1 MNPYLNFEETEID
14 LLDLIRYLLRKV
26 VWILLAGVICAGI
39 AGSYR
44 YVKLKRAGSNQEAVM
59 QAETEYELDLE
70 RYERQSELIDASDV
84 NTLDLI
90 RRQEEYLQNSILMN
104 LDPYH
109 VWRDV
114 IVVRIASKE
123 SESHAYQYRE
133 FYRNELL
140 NADYLQNLAKE
151 RGTDPGYLNELINV
165 INADG
170 VYGISTN
177 NSDNSNNSN
186 NSNNS
191 GLLVPVED
199 VENPSSSSV
208 FSVTTYGN
216 SKEEALGLMDVVVEK
231 LEDVQERYTKTLPH
245 EMSILSRACSESVDT
260 YIRQCQRDT
269 LTFTQNL
276 TYQMKDNVDKA
287 ALLKK
292 PAETAKPAAG
302 GISKRSLLKYGLVG
316 FVIGAFLMCLWYGLR
331 YLFNDKLSDYKG
343 MEQKGLIL
351 KQLGCI
357 SDQGIAMVAANIRNF
372 AGENKRLF
380 LTGMSEPAQF
390 EAASSG
396 LKEYLTDYEV
406 VFARDLLHD
415 PKTRELLLN
424 CDAAVL
430 VEQKGVTH
438 YSDMIEEV
446 TFFYNA
452 GKEIIGAVIL

>member
-1 MNPYLNFEETEID
+1 MNPYLNIEEAEID
-14 LLDLIRYLLRKV
+14 VLDLIRYLLRRV
-26 VWILLAGVICAGI
+26 VWILLAGMICAGI
-39 AGSYR
+39 AGAYR
-44 YVKLKRAGSNQEAVM
+44 YVKLKRAASNQETVI

-133 FYRNELL
+133 LYRNELL

-177 NSDNSNNSN
+177 NS
-186 NSNNS
+186 

-199 VENPSSSSV
+199 VANPSSSSV

-216 SKEEALGLMDVVVEK
+216 SKEEAQGLMDVVVEK

-245 EMSILSRACSESVDT
+245 EMSIVSRACSESVDS
-260 YIRQCQRDT
+260 YIRQRQRDT

-292 PAETAKPAAG
+292 PAETAEPAAG

-343 MEQKGLIL
+343 MEQNGLIL

-357 SDQGIAMVAANIRNF
+357 SDQGIAMAAANIRNF

>member
-1 MNPYLNFEETEID
+1 MNPYLNIEEAEID
-14 LLDLIRYLLRKV
+14 VLDLIRYLLRRV
-26 VWILLAGVICAGI
+26 VWILLAGMICAGI
-39 AGSYR
+39 AGAYR
-44 YVKLKRAGSNQEAVM
+44 YVKLKRAASNQEAVI

-133 FYRNELL
+133 LYRNELL

-177 NSDNSNNSN
+177 NSDNSNNS
-186 NSNNS
+186 

-199 VENPSSSSV
+199 VANPSSSSV

-216 SKEEALGLMDVVVEK
+216 SKEEAQGLMDVVVEK
-231 LEDVQERYTKTLPH
+231 LEDVQEHYTKMLPH
-245 EMSILSRACSESVDT
+245 EMSIVSRACSESVDT
-260 YIRQCQRDT
+260 YIRQRKRDT
-269 LTFTQNL
+269 LTFTPN
-276 TYQMKDNVDKA
+276 QMKDNVDKA

-343 MEQKGLIL
+343 MEQEGLIL

-357 SDQGIAMVAANIRNF
+357 SDQGIAMAAANIRSF

-406 VFARDLLHD
+406 VCARDLLHD